1 MEISA
6 KNALSIGKGIYDLL
20 SCSYQN
26 RQRKRVETFMKCV
39 ELRYSHMSLA
49 DQTVLN
55 EYITSDTGQN
65 ILAEFADSITQT
77 SSKTVQMALA
87 LLYCKDTE
95 HEFSDSERRVFISAM
110 IGMTDDLLNFFLE
123 VTTLELQ
130 ATIPYRRA
138 GIHSDNIEK
147 FSQQGWNEE
156 VVYVYINDLIRTHLL
171 LPNPVTSF
179 GWHNPDKWGL
189 WFGITTR
196 TLKMA
201 RLLKKAKVLVE

>member
-6 KNALSIGKGIYDLL
+6 KSALSTGKGIYDLL
-20 SCSYQN
+20 SYSYQS

-39 ELRYSHMSLA
+39 ELRYNHMSPA

-55 EYITSDTGQN
+55 EYIASDIGQD

-95 HEFSDSERRVFISAM
+95 HEFSDSERRVFVSAM

-123 VTTLELQ
+123 VTSLELQ
-130 ATIPYRRA
+130 AAVPYRRA
-138 GIHSDNIEK
+138 GIHSDNVEK
-147 FSQQGWNEE
+147 FSQHGWDEE
-156 VVYVYINDLIRTHLL
+156 AVYVYINDLIRTHIL
-171 LPNPVTSF
+171 LPDPVTSF
-179 GWHNPDKWGL
+179 GYHDPDKWGL

-196 TLKMA
+196 TLRMA
-201 RLLKKAKVLVE
+201 RLLEKAKVLAE

>member
-6 KNALSIGKGIYDLL
+6 KSALSTGKGIYDLL
-20 SCSYQN
+20 SYSYQN

-39 ELRYSHMSLA
+39 ELRYNHMSPA

-55 EYITSDTGQN
+55 EYIASDIGQD

-95 HEFSDSERRVFISAM
+95 HEFSDSERRVFVSAM

-123 VTTLELQ
+123 VITLELQ
-130 ATIPYRRA
+130 AAVPYRRA

-147 FSQQGWNEE
+147 FSLQGWDEE
-156 VVYVYINDLIRTHLL
+156 AVYVYINDLIRTHIL
-171 LPNPVTSF
+171 LPDPVTSS
-179 GWHNPDKWGL
+179 GYHDPDKWGL

-201 RLLKKAKVLVE
+201 RLLEKAKVLAE

>member
-6 KNALSIGKGIYDLL
+6 KNILSTGKSIYDLL
-20 SCSYQN
+20 SYSYQS
-26 RQRKRVETFMKCV
+26 RQRKRVDTFMKCV
-39 ELRYSHMSLA
+39 ELRYNYMSPT

-55 EYITSDTGQN
+55 DYIASDVGQD
-65 ILAEFADSITQT
+65 ILAEFADSIIQT

-95 HEFSDSERRVFISAM
+95 HEFSCSERKIFVSAM

-130 ATIPYRRA
+130 AAAPYRRA

-147 FSQQGWNEE
+147 FAQQGWSEE
-156 VVYVYINDLIRTHLL
+156 VVYVYINDLIRIHLL

-179 GWHNPDKWGL
+179 GWHNPGKWGL

-201 RLLKKAKVLVE
+201 RLLEKAKVLVE